1 MRSFFKWVGVVL
13 GAIVLL
19 SAIVLAGAGEIYKL
33 RDRTEAGRYASLYLP
48 MRDGVRIAVSVALP
62 KDLKPG
68 GKIPALIKG
77 TPYWRAAQYSFL
89 GGAMAQ
95 IGLLNFGEPDVA
107 FMNKRGFA
115 IVTVDTRGTG
125 ASFGHQDIMFGDA
138 EVEDFG
144 EIVDWAAKQ
153 SWSNGKVGA
162 YGFSYRGVLAMD
174 TASLGHP
181 ALKAIAPTFDF
192 ADIYLTAYPGGV
204 MSERFIQAW
213 STQTAALNRGELPC
227 PFPCPLLFAGP
238 RRVDA
243 DTDGKLLTAALA
255 EHARNYNVY
264 ECARKAPNRDDKI
277 CTSGKSLSEVSE
289 FSRMDATQK
298 SGVPIYTVAGYFDAN
313 SAAQALERYRTFS
326 NAQELTIGAI
336 SHGGFAGTDPF
347 AAMDAPADPTYS
359 KQIHGVA
366 DFFDAY
372 LKGKG
377 RPPARTIHYNV
388 LNGGGWRV
396 SAVWPPSGVKDME
409 LYFDAGRALSGIA
422 PAGGSDRYKV
432 DFAASSGVDSRYQ
445 SPVDLSRTAYPDRA
459 AQDAKLLT
467 YTGAKLAADVEIAG
481 NPAAHLTLA
490 SSAAD
495 GEVIVYLESVSP
507 KGAVTYLAEGV
518 LRLAHRKE
526 AGSAVPSG
534 DALHTHLAADAAPM
548 TPGKAEPMQIVLS
561 PIAVRLRKGD
571 RVRVAFAGAD
581 ADNLER
587 IPATGEATL
596 TLMRGVSSIALPVME
611 R

>member
-1 MRSFFKWVGVVL
+1 VGRFFKWIGVAL

-19 SAIVLAGAGEIYKL
+19 FAIVLAGAGEIYDLK
-33 RDRTEAGRYASLYLP
+33 DQTESGRYISLYVP
-48 MRDGVRIAVSVALP
+48 MRDGVRIALSVALP

-68 GKIPALIKG
+68 EKIPALIKG
-77 TPYWRAAQYSFL
+77 TPYWRAARYSFL

-138 EVEDFG
+138 EVADFG
-144 EIVDWAAKQ
+144 EIVDWTAKQ
-153 SWSNGKVGA
+153 GWSNGKVGA

-204 MSERFIQAW
+204 MSECFIQAW

-227 PFPCPLLFAGP
+227 PFPCALLFAGP

-243 DTDGKLLTAALA
+243 DTDGKLVAAAIA

-264 ECARKAPNRDDKI
+264 ECAHKAPNRDDKI
-277 CTSGKSLSEVSE
+277 CTSGKSLSDVSE
-289 FSRMDATQK
+289 FARKEAIQK
-298 SGVPIYTVAGYFDAN
+298 SAVPIYAVAGYFDAN
-313 SAAQALERYRTFS
+313 SAEQALERYRTFS
-326 NAQELTIGAI
+326 NPQELTIGAI
-336 SHGGFAGTDPF
+336 SHGGFMGTDPF
-347 AAMDAPADPTYS
+347 AATDAPADPTYS

-377 RPPARTIHYNV
+377 RPPGRTIHYNV
-388 LNGGGWRV
+388 QNGGGWRE
-396 SAVWPPSGVKDME
+396 SAVWPPRGVKDME
-409 LYFDAGRALSGIA
+409 LYFDAGRKLSAIA

-432 DFAASSGVDSRYQ
+432 DFAAGSGIDSRYQ

-459 AQDAKLLT
+459 ARDAKLLT
-467 YTGAKLAADVEIAG
+467 YTGAKLAADIEIAG
-481 NPAAHLTLA
+481 NPVAHLTLA

-507 KGAVTYLAEGV
+507 KGAVAYLAEGV

-526 AGSAVPSG
+526 SGGAVPSG
-534 DALHTHLAADAAPM
+534 DPVHSHLAADAAPM
-548 TPGKAEPMQIVLS
+548 TPGKAEPIRIVLS
-561 PIAVRLRKGD
+561 PIAVRLRKDD
-571 RVRVAFAGAD
+571 RVRVAIAGAD
-581 ADNLER
+581 SDNLQR
-587 IPATGEATL
+587 IPGQGDVTL
-596 TLMRGVSSIALPVME
+596 TLMHGVSSITLPVMGK
-611 R
+611 

>member
-1 MRSFFKWVGVVL
+1 MGRFFKWISVAL

-19 SAIVLAGAGEIYKL
+19 IALVIAGAGEIYNL
-33 RDRTEAGRYASLYLP
+33 ADHTEGGRYSSLYLP

-68 GKIPALIKG
+68 EKIPALIKG

-89 GGAMAQ
+89 GGAMAEV
-95 IGLLNFGEPDVA
+95 GLLNFGEPDVA

-153 SWSNGKVGA
+153 SWSDGKVGA

-174 TASLGHP
+174 TAALGHP

-238 RRVDA
+238 KRVDA
-243 DTDGKLLTAALA
+243 DTDGKLAAAAIA

-264 ECARKAPNRDDKI
+264 ECAHKAPNRDDKI
-277 CTSGKSLSEVSE
+277 CTSGKSLSDVSE
-289 FSRMDATQK
+289 FSRRDAAQK
-298 SGVPIYTVAGYFDAN
+298 SGVPIYAIVGYFDAN
-313 SAAQALERYRTFS
+313 SAGQALERYRNFS
-326 NAQELTIGAI
+326 NPQELTIGAI
-336 SHGGFAGTDPF
+336 SHGGFMGTDPF

-377 RPPARTIHYNV
+377 RPPAKSIRYNV
-388 LNGGGWRV
+388 LNGGGWQT

-409 LYFDAGRALSGIA
+409 LYFDAGRALSEVA
-422 PAGGSDRYKV
+422 PAGGSDKYKV
-432 DFAASSGVDSRYQ
+432 DFAASSGIDSRYQ
-445 SPVDLSRTAYPDRA
+445 SPVDLSRTAYSDRA
-459 AQDAKLLT
+459 AQDAKLLA

-481 NPAAHLTLA
+481 NPVAHLTLA

-495 GEVIVYLESVSP
+495 GAAIVYLESVSP
-507 KGAVTYLAEGV
+507 RGAVTYLAEGV

-526 AGSAVPSG
+526 SGDAVPSG
-534 DALHTHLAADAAPM
+534 DPLHSHLAADASPM
-548 TPGKAEPMQIVLS
+548 TPGKAEPIQIALS

-571 RVRVAFAGAD
+571 RVRVAIAGAD
-581 ADNLER
+581 ADNLQR
-587 IPATGEATL
+587 IPAQGDVTI
-596 TLMRGVSSIALPVME
+596 TLMRGVSSITLPVMP
-611 R
+611 